1 MSRRTIYAVMFTQHD
16 VEHPTVCYANA
27 WQADEKTRE
36 LNEHKLPGC
45 VGKYVTK
52 PVELVGETGQ

>member
-1 MSRRTIYAVMFTQHD
+1 MFTQHD

-52 PVELVGETGQ
+52 PVEPVGETGQ